1 LTAGETHTEPVD
13 LLGVRFAAWTEQ
25 RVLDEVFGALSERS
39 GGPRGGWIVT
49 PNVDVLRQIARSAD
63 VRALVSHADVFL
75 ADGIPLI
82 WASRVQG
89 TPLPERVTGAAL
101 LPRLSERAAAEQ
113 RRVFLLGGADGVAPA
128 AVTALRERHPG
139 IAADGW
145 SPPFGLEATP
155 EGMVEIRA
163 RVSAAAPDLV
173 FCGFGFPKQERVI
186 YALRDLLPDAWFVGC
201 GAALNFAAGEVSR
214 APDWM
219 QRNGLEWVHRL
230 WKEPRRLFRRYVID
244 DIPFALELLYRAFRR
259 RWSDRPAARTGP
271 R

>member
-1 LTAGETHTEPVD
+1 MTAGETHTESVD

-25 RVLDEVFGALSERS
+25 RVLDEVFSALGDGS

-63 VRALVSHADVFL
+63 VRALVAHADVFL

-113 RRVFLLGGADGVAPA
+113 RRVFLLGGADGVAAA
-128 AVTALRERHPG
+128 AVTALREQHPG
-139 IAADGW
+139 IAADAW

-155 EGMVEIRA
+155 EGIAEIRA
-163 RVSAAAPDLV
+163 RVGAAAPDLV

-214 APDWM
+214 APVWM
-219 QRNGLEWVHRL
+219 QRNGLEWLHRL

-259 RWSDRPAARTGP
+259 RWSDRWAARTGP

>member
-1 LTAGETHTEPVD
+1 LTAGETHTASVD

-25 RVLDEVFGALSERS
+25 RVVDEVFDALRERS
-39 GGPRGGWIVT
+39 GRPRGGWIVT

-113 RRVFLLGGADGVAPA
+113 RRVFLLGGADGVAA
-128 AVTALRERHPG
+128 AGVTALRERHPG
-139 IAADGW
+139 IAVDGW
-145 SPPFGLEATP
+145 SPPFGVEATP
-155 EGMVEIRA
+155 EGMAEIRA

-186 YALRDLLPDAWFVGC
+186 YALHDLLPDAWFVGC
-201 GAALNFAAGEVSR
+201 GAALNFVAGEVSR
-214 APDWM
+214 APGWM

-230 WKEPRRLFRRYVID
+230 WKEPRRLFRRYVVH
-244 DIPFALELLYRAFRR
+244 DIPFTLGLLYGAFWR
-259 RWSDRPAARTGP
+259 RWSDRRAARTGL

>member
-1 LTAGETHTEPVD
+1 MTAGETHTESID

-25 RVLDEVFGALSERS
+25 RVLDEVFGALGERS

-63 VRALVSHADVFL
+63 VRALVSNADVFL

-89 TPLPERVTGAAL
+89 TPLPER
-101 LPRLSERAAAEQ
+101 
-113 RRVFLLGGADGVAPA
+113 
-128 AVTALRERHPG
+128 HPG
-139 IAADGW
+139 IAVDGW